1 VITVRAD
8 SGFTRTDLTRFL
20 EANRIETRNLF
31 AGNLLRHPAF
41 MNIEHRVVGDL
52 TNTDTITERTF
63 FIGVYPGIE
72 ETQLEYLGSVFA
84 RFMQGERAN

>member
-1 VITVRAD
+1 
-8 SGFTRTDLTRFL
+8 
-20 EANRIETRNLF
+20 
-31 AGNLLRHPAF
+31 

-63 FIGVYPGIE
+63 FIGVYPGID
-72 ETQLEYLGSVFA
+72 ETQLEYLGSAFV